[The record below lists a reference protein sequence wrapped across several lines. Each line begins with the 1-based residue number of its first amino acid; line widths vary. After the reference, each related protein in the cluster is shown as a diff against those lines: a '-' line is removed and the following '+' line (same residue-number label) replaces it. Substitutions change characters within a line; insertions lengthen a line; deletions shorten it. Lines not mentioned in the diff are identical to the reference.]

1 MQRRRRLT
9 ALAAG
14 AALFMLTVP
23 GLALAG
29 QASISWT
36 APTTNTNGSA
46 LTDLAGYKVYY
57 GTASGSYTKSI
68 DAGNSTAYT
77 VSNLA
82 EGYTYYFAV
91 TAYNTSGGESS
102 YSTEKSK
109 QIVQDTTAPSI
120 TGVYSTDVTADGATI
135 GWATDEASDAQVEY
149 GTTTAY
155 GTATERDGAMTTAH
169 SQTLSGLQPLTTYN
183 YRAMSSD
190 AAGNPS
196 VSANY
201 TFTTLAA
208 ADTGAPVI
216 SNVRATDVTASGVSI
231 RWETDEPSSTEVTYA
246 GGSGTP
252 GSYSDSSMATVHTAA
267 LSGLNG
273 FTTYGFT
280 VRSTDAAGN
289 GASSTGSFKTSN
301 TAPSVSLV
309 SSASSGTTPLAIE
322 FTATATDADGTV
334 VKYEW
339 DFDGDG
345 VYDADTGPVP
355 SASNTY
361 TGVGSYNARVRVT
374 DDGGAASESGFVAIS
389 AESATNKPPVIVSIT
404 ASIVQGGP
412 SMTVKFEISASD
424 PNGAIVE
431 FQWDFDGNGTIDAA
445 TSSAPAQY
453 TYRAAGT
460 YNPVV
465 TVTDDQ
471 GGVAKAMTT
480 VTVSEASTGSS
491 DDQSAPSTSGTP
503 AKGGCFIATVA
514 YGSYLEPEVVV
525 LRKFRDNVLLANPLG
540 RSFVSVY
547 YRFSPPVAEFIS
559 RHETLRG
566 AARAALTPLV
576 MSIKHPQITLAAL
589 MSLGV
594 GLAVLVR
601 LRDR

>member
-1 MQRRRRLT
+1 MHRRNRFI

-23 GLALAG
+23 GLAFAG
-29 QASISWT
+29 QATLTWT

-46 LTDLAGYKVYY
+46 LTDLAGYKVHY
-57 GTASGSYTKSI
+57 GTASGSYTNSI
-68 DAGNSTAYT
+68 DAGNATAYT
-77 VSNLA
+77 ISNLA

-91 TAYNTSGGESS
+91 TAYNASGGESS
-102 YSTEKSK
+102 YSAEKFK
-109 QIVQDTTAPSI
+109 QIVPDTAGPSI
-120 TGVYSTDVTADGATI
+120 TGVYSTDVTMNGVTI

-149 GTTTAY
+149 GTTTDY
-155 GTATERDGAMTTAH
+155 GSTTARNGTMTTAH
-169 SQTLSGLQPLTTYN
+169 SQALSGLQSSTTYN
-183 YRAMSSD
+183 YRVMSSD
-190 AAGNPS
+190 AAGNSS
-196 VSANY
+196 VSGNY
-201 TFTTLAA
+201 TFTTIAS

-216 SNVRATDVTASGVSI
+216 TNVRATDVTAAGASI
-231 RWETDEPSSTEVTYA
+231 KWETDEPSSTEVTYSA
-246 GGSGTP
+246 GGAD
-252 GSYSDSSMATVHTAA
+252 SYSDRSLTTVHTAV
-267 LSGLNG
+267 LSGLSG
-273 FTTYGFT
+273 FTSYSFT
-280 VRSTDAAGN
+280 VKSVDAAGN
-289 GASSTGSFKTSN
+289 AATSAGTFKTSN
-301 TAPSVSLV
+301 TAPSVSL
-309 SSASSGTTPLAIE
+309 ASSVASGTIPLAAE
-322 FTATATDADGTV
+322 FTATAADADGAV

-345 VYDADTGPVP
+345 VYDADTGSVP

-361 TGVGSYNARVRVT
+361 SGVGNYNARVKVT
-374 DDGGAASESGFVAIS
+374 DDGGAFAESGFVAIS
-389 AESATNKPPVIVSIT
+389 AESATNKPPVIASVL
-404 ASIVQGGP
+404 ASIVR
-412 SMTVKFEISASD
+412 SLTVEFDISASD
-424 PNGAIVE
+424 SNGGVIVS
-431 FQWDFDGNGTIDAA
+431 FKWDFDGNGTIDAT
-445 TSSAPAQY
+445 TSTAPAQY
-453 TYRAAGT
+453 TYKSAGT

-480 VTVSEASTGSS
+480 VTVTETSTGATEEQPSS
-491 DDQSAPSTSGTP
+491 STGGSSAKG
-503 AKGGCFIATVA
+503 GGCFIATVA

-576 MSIKHPQITLAAL
+576 MSIKHPQAALAVL

-594 GLAVLVR
+594 GVAVFVR